1 MSQNTLKTKRQKFSI
16 SQYSYVL
23 IFLALFI
30 LYYIVSHGLKWTGIT
45 NILRHSAVV
54 GVISLGMGIIIIT
67 GEIDL
72 SVGAIL
78 ACVASFGCVFFNVM
92 NNAGLPVAVI
102 FLLTVLF
109 CLVSGTLLG
118 LFNGI
123 LIGLRSL
130 SRLLRS

>member
-30 LYYIVSHGLKWTGIT
+30 LYYIVNHGLKWTGIT

-78 ACVASFGCVFFNVM
+78 ACVASFGCVLFNVM

-102 FLLTVLF
+102 FLLTVCSASCRARCSACSTAF
-109 CLVSGTLLG
+109 
-118 LFNGI
+118 
-123 LIGLRSL
+123 
-130 SRLLRS
+130 